1 MKKLLVIAV
10 VALGSIG
17 FAQAQEIDF
26 GVQAGV
32 NFANLQGDFVDD
44 VDSRTGINVGLTG
57 EYEFGPSFGILV
69 GAIYSQQGA
78 EGQNSL
84 GQETILKLD
93 YINVPVLAKFYLG
106 GSGLSIDAGPQIG
119 FIVKDESEIENG
131 VLAGST
137 TNYDAESID
146 LSVGGGLTYKFR
158 EGTTLEGLSLSGR
171 YMVGVTNVYEDD
183 STFDDDITNQ
193 VFSINLGYKF

>member
-1 MKKLLVIAV
+1 MKKLLVFAV

-32 NFANLQGDFVDD
+32 NFANLQGDDVDD

-57 EYEFGPSFGILV
+57 EYAFSPNFGLMV

-78 EGQNSL
+78 EGEAAGIKQ
-84 GQETILKLD
+84 TLKLD

-106 GSGLSIDAGPQIG
+106 GSGFSIDAGPQVG
-119 FIVKDESEIENG
+119 FVVNDESKFEGGG
-131 VLAGST
+131 VT
-137 TNYDAESID
+137 VTEDFDAETID
-146 LSVGGGLTYKFR
+146 LSVGGGLSYKFK
-158 EGTTLEGLSLSGR
+158 EGTTLEGLSASAR
-171 YMVGVTNVYEDD
+171 YMVGLTNIYEDND
-183 STFDDDITNQ
+183 TFSDDITNQ

>member
-44 VDSRTGINVGLTG
+44 IDSRTGINVGLTG